1 MMVRYGTFSLAAV
14 SLQLIAILPSTAATQ
29 EVSGIYTDA
38 TTKDLGAITNI
49 ELFKGIK
56 FRGWVEGYYEQNF
69 NRPSHLVVDENQ
81 SLSGVKAPALTIEGR
96 TFDVHR
102 NTISLSLAEIEV
114 EKVPER
120 GGVGFKLDMAGGN
133 VQEILVNTING
144 ASPNS
149 VSDFDKVFQHAS
161 LSYLAP
167 VGNGLRLDFGKF
179 VTHIGGETIESIK
192 NRNFSHTY
200 YYTYGIPFSDVGL
213 RANYAVNSEIYGEVY
228 VLNGWNVTTDNN
240 NAKTVGLSIGW
251 TPRSNF
257 SLYANY
263 LGGPERNDND
273 RDWRHLGDFQVVFSP
288 IPLLQT
294 MLNVDVGTDR
304 NAIAPGRNGNWSGA
318 TLYARMNINGHFFPT
333 GRIEYYSD
341 PQGFTTAVAQH
352 VWGYTFTGDYK
363 LGRRNDFAHLMLRPE
378 IRYDQSNA
386 LFFSSRDRFRSEKQ
400 QLTAGLGL
408 VAYF

>member
-1 MMVRYGTFSLAAV
+1 MKVRYGICPVVAV
-14 SLQLIAILPSTAATQ
+14 SLVLIQVLPSVVAAQ

-38 TTKDLGAITNI
+38 TTKNLGAITKVD
-49 ELFKGIK
+49 LFKGIK
-56 FRGWVEGYYEQNF
+56 FRGWVEGYYEENF
-69 NRPSHLVVDENQ
+69 NRPNRHTVDENQ
-81 SLSGVKAPALTIEGR
+81 SLSGVKATDLTIEGR

-102 NTISLSLAEIEV
+102 NTFTLSLAEIEI

-120 GGVGFKLDMAGGN
+120 GGAGFKLDIAGGD

-149 VSDFDKVFQHAS
+149 VSDFDKLFQHAS
-161 LSYLAP
+161 ISYLAP
-167 VGNGLRLDFGKF
+167 VGSGLRLDFGKF

-213 RANYAVNSEIYGEVY
+213 RANYAFNSQIYGEAY
-228 VLNGWNVTTDNN
+228 LLNGWNVTTDNN
-240 NAKTVGLSIGW
+240 NAKTIGLSLGW
-251 TPRSNF
+251 TPRADF

-273 RDWRHLGDFQVVFSP
+273 HDWRHLGDFQVIYLP
-288 IPLLQT
+288 TAALQT
-294 MLNVDVGTDR
+294 MLNVDIGSDR
-304 NAIAPGRNGNWSGA
+304 NAVGKGQNA
-318 TLYARMNINGHFFPT
+318 TWAGGTVYARMNVDDRFFPT
-333 GRIEYYSD
+333 GRIEYYND

-352 VWGYTFTGDYK
+352 VWSYTLTGDYK
-363 LGRRNDFAHLMLRPE
+363 LGRKNDFAHLLLRPE
-378 IRYDQSNA
+378 VRYDRSNVP
-386 LFFSSRDRFRSEKQ
+386 FFTNRDTFRSDKQ
-400 QLTAGLGL
+400 QLTAGFGL